1 MRYFWRLSYFFLLL
15 THLGSAQLTYPSNGA
30 PNRVHT
36 VYAFINAQLCVDATH
51 FIPNGK
57 LIVQDGLVLASGATA
72 DIPAGAIIID
82 LKGKYIYPSFIDL
95 YSNYGI
101 SNVQWDHKQTPGPQ
115 MESSQRGAYGWNMA
129 IRSNVQAHTLFHHE
143 ADQADD
149 YRKAGFGAV
158 VSASRDGIVRG
169 SAAVVLL
176 NSSKKENESILVERA
191 AGLYSFDKGSSPQDY
206 PSSLTGAIALL
217 RQSFYDARWY
227 ADNKSK
233 TETNISLDELNRL
246 QTLPSIFDANDKY
259 QVLRVAALAKEFKLP
274 FIVKAGG
281 NEYQRL
287 QDIRQSGLRLIVP
300 LDFPEALDLEDPYDA
315 ENVSLSEL
323 KHWELAPANPKFLE
337 QAGVSFAFT
346 CADLKDRTT
355 LLKQVRKAVQYG
367 LSEKMALEA
376 LTTIPASYLGLQTK
390 IGALNKGMIANFI
403 ILSNSMFDDDAQ
415 VLENWSAGQRYVYAD
430 AQAIDVRGIY
440 ELQINN
446 KKHELVLSGDVYKP
460 KAYILVDTLKKNL
473 NFSVKGNQLAFTYV
487 SDTLTVYR
495 ATGLFHDAQKSAGG
509 KVQLLDGTWTTFN
522 MRYLQPPDSTEKKQ
536 TKKKS
541 APTVG
546 EITYPFTAFGQSVPT
561 STASFTDAF
570 NKARRNYGGI
580 LIRNVTVWTNESQG
594 ILKGQDVLVVGD
606 KISKIGSS
614 LTAPADFKVIDG
626 TGKHLSAGIIDEH
639 SHIAL
644 SGGVNESAEA
654 STAEVRMG
662 DVINPEDINI
672 YRQLSGGVVASQL
685 LHGSANPIGGQSA
698 LIKLRWGMGAEDL
711 KIVGADGFIKFAL
724 GENVKQTNWGDLN
737 VVRFPQS
744 RMGVEQVYYDF
755 FTRARDYDRAM
766 KATVKGVPSSVRRDL
781 ELEALAEILNAKR
794 FITCHSYVQSE
805 INMLLHV
812 ADTFGFKMNTFTHI
826 LEGYKVADKM
836 KAHGV
841 YASTFSDWWA
851 YKNEVMEAIP
861 YNAAIL
867 TRMGVTTAI
876 NSDDAEM
883 ARRLNQEAAKSVK
896 YGALTEEEALKLVT
910 LNPAMMLHLDK
921 TMGSV
926 KPGKSADLV
935 LWSDHPLSV
944 YAKAEITMI
953 EGLIYFDRS
962 QETQLRADVQTE
974 RARLLSKM
982 LAEKQKGMPV
992 LKPRIKQQQLY
1003 HCNTIEG
1010 VSELETGQR

>member
-1 MRYFWRLSYFFLLL
+1 
-15 THLGSAQLTYPSNGA
+15 
-30 PNRVHT
+30 
-36 VYAFINAQLCVDATH
+36 
-51 FIPNGK
+51 
-57 LIVQDGLVLASGATA
+57 
-72 DIPAGAIIID
+72 
-82 LKGKYIYPSFIDL
+82 
-95 YSNYGI
+95 
-101 SNVQWDHKQTPGPQ
+101 
-115 MESSQRGAYGWNMA
+115 
-129 IRSNVQAHTLFHHE
+129 
-143 ADQADD
+143 
-149 YRKAGFGAV
+149 
-158 VSASRDGIVRG
+158 
-169 SAAVVLL
+169 
-176 NSSKKENESILVERA
+176 
-191 AGLYSFDKGSSPQDY
+191 
-206 PSSLTGAIALL
+206 
-217 RQSFYDARWY
+217 
-227 ADNKSK
+227 
-233 TETNISLDELNRL
+233 
-246 QTLPSIFDANDKY
+246 
-259 QVLRVAALAKEFKLP
+259 
-274 FIVKAGG
+274 
-281 NEYQRL
+281 
-287 QDIRQSGLRLIVP
+287 
-300 LDFPEALDLEDPYDA
+300 
-315 ENVSLSEL
+315 
-323 KHWELAPANPKFLE
+323 
-337 QAGVSFAFT
+337 
-346 CADLKDRTT
+346 
-355 LLKQVRKAVQYG
+355 
-367 LSEKMALEA
+367 
-376 LTTIPASYLGLQTK
+376 
-390 IGALNKGMIANFI
+390 
-403 ILSNSMFDDDAQ
+403 
-415 VLENWSAGQRYVYAD
+415 
-430 AQAIDVRGIY
+430 
-440 ELQINN
+440 
-446 KKHELVLSGDVYKP
+446 
-460 KAYILVDTLKKNL
+460 
-473 NFSVKGNQLAFTYV
+473 
-487 SDTLTVYR
+487 
-495 ATGLFHDAQKSAGG
+495 
-509 KVQLLDGTWTTFN
+509 
-522 MRYLQPPDSTEKKQ
+522 
-536 TKKKS
+536 
-541 APTVG
+541 
-546 EITYPFTAFGQSVPT
+546 
-561 STASFTDAF
+561 
-570 NKARRNYGGI
+570 
-580 LIRNVTVWTNESQG
+580 
-594 ILKGQDVLVVGD
+594 
-606 KISKIGSS
+606 
-614 LTAPADFKVIDG
+614 
-626 TGKHLSAGIIDEH
+626 
-639 SHIAL
+639 
-644 SGGVNESAEA
+644 
-654 STAEVRMG
+654 MG